1 MSLTTE
7 VQYTNDN
14 LFRHLILQILICRV
28 FQVVTNIGR
37 LVEVDLASLLKL
49 QVLKDDRV
57 GAHVEKVEEDNWFD
71 RDIFENIFHKNTNP
85 AQ

>member
-7 VQYTNDN
+7 VQCTNDN

-37 LVEVDLASLLKL
+37 LVQVDLASLFNL

-57 GAHVEKVEEDNWFD
+57 GARVENVEEDDRFD
-71 RDIFENIFHKNTNP
+71 RDTFENIFYKNTNS